1 MIKNKLLTATGAA
14 LATAAASIMSVFAE
28 TTGTTGTTGEAT
40 TTGTE
45 NATGTGTGLPF
56 NMPMWVLIVI
66 YVVVLGLLF
75 YFLIIR
81 PQRKRK
87 KEEEEMKNS
96 ICLGQD
102 VVTIGGICGKIVN
115 IKDDNITIQTSIDNT
130 LIEFKSWAIR
140 EVKKEETDDAADKK

>member
-1 MIKNKLLTATGAA
+1 MITNKLLTATGAA
-14 LATAAASIMSVFAE
+14 FATAAASIMSVFAE
-28 TTGTTGTTGEAT
+28 TTGTTGDAT
-40 TTGTE
+40 TTGTATE
-45 NATGTGTGLPF
+45 TGTGTGLPF

-102 VVTIGGICGKIVN
+102 IVTIGGICGKIVN

>member
-1 MIKNKLLTATGAA
+1 MIKNKLLTAAGAA
-14 LATAAASIMSVFAE
+14 AATFAATAMNVFAE
-28 TTGTTGTTGEAT
+28 TTGATTGDASTTGTD
-40 TTGTE
+40 TGTP
-45 NATGTGTGLPF
+45 AGTGLPF
-56 NMPMWVLIVI
+56 NIPVWVLIII